1 MVLTR
6 GFMTS
11 SLVTRQA
18 RRQFLV
24 LALAGAIAACQSAP
38 PPRPEAAI
46 PVPQPGAKKKVAL
59 IVPLTGVDGPIG
71 TSISRAAAL
80 ALTDTG
86 NQQITL
92 TVFDSAKAGAA
103 SAATLALANGNAL
116 ILGPLTAD
124 EVRAVAPLA
133 RRASVPVIAF
143 SNDRDVAGDGVFIM
157 GTVPS
162 DSIERSVVYAR
173 GKGAVRFGGL
183 VPTNLYGQRVS
194 QALLGAVQRVGG
206 KMGGVQAYGQ
216 TASSMRAAAAALNSR
231 GQMDAVI
238 IGDSVVNAAVAA
250 PSVRTGRRII
260 GTELWGNERTIGRTA
275 SLRGAWYA
283 ALPNERFDQLVIR
296 YRAKYGK
303 TPYRLASLGYDAML
317 LTVRTEKFWQA
328 GGPFPARR
336 LIEKDGFTGVD
347 GIFRFG
353 RDGIAE
359 RALEVRQVTA
369 TGSTLLSPA
378 ATSFAN

>member
-1 MVLTR
+1 M
-6 GFMTS
+6 
-11 SLVTRQA
+11 
-18 RRQFLV
+18 V

-38 PPRPEAAI
+38 APRPEVAI
-46 PVPQPGAKKKVAL
+46 PTPQPGAKKKVAL

-86 NQQITL
+86 NQQVTL
-92 TVFDSAKAGAA
+92 TVFDSARAGAA
-103 SAATLALANGNAL
+103 SAAMLALANGNAL

-124 EVRAVAPLA
+124 DVRAVAPMA
-133 RRASVPVIAF
+133 RKASVPVVAF

-157 GTVPS
+157 GTAPS
-162 DSIERSVVYAR
+162 DSIERVVLYAR
-173 GKGAVRFGGL
+173 GKGATRFGGL

-194 QALLGAVQRVGG
+194 QALLGAVQRAGA

-216 TASSMRAAAAALNSR
+216 TAASMRTAAATLNSR
-231 GQMDAVI
+231 GPMDAVI
-238 IGDSVVNAAVAA
+238 IGDSVANAAVAA
-250 PSVRTGRRII
+250 PSLRTGQRII
-260 GTELWGNERTIGRTA
+260 GTELWGNERTIGRTPA
-275 SLRGAWYA
+275 LRGAWYA
-283 ALPNERFDQLVIR
+283 ALPNDRFDQLVTR

-317 LTVRTEKFWQA
+317 LTVRTEKFWTA
-328 GGPFPARR
+328 GTPFPARK

-378 ATSFAN
+378 AATFGD